1 MSMSGHG
8 VPMIDQDGRPRPI
21 TVNAVAEVHVRGS
34 RNVLGPGLRP
44 RLAQAAPRPAPR
56 PAPNNRQG
64 PVVKN
69 EREGPVIKRER
80 EGSPEASA
88 KRARAE

>member
-1 MSMSGHG
+1 
-8 VPMIDQDGRPRPI
+8 MIDEDGRPRPI

-34 RNVLGPGLRP
+34 RNILGPNVRP
-44 RLAQAAPRPAPR
+44 KLPQPAPR
-56 PAPNNRQG
+56 PAQNNRQG

-80 EGSPEASA
+80 EGSAEPGP
-88 KRARAE
+88 KRARVE